1 VRLEANRQ
9 KLEEGTIVW
18 TQVPSI
24 HGWRTSEGDRLN
36 HHDGDEMKDNLNIDD
51 GTRKTTLRQ
60 QSKPSPYFAV
70 LIDNERVEHS
80 TTKYPAASSLD
91 LLARL
96 QTTLLLPTVVPPLAV
111 MAKPRR
117 KKRTHMPATDGTPT
131 SRSGTKRPKSMVIR
145 MGASDIGSS
154 ISQLT
159 KDFRAMMEPD
169 TASRLKERKA
179 NRLKDYTA
187 MAGPLGVTHLFLFSR
202 SKTGNVHLRVALT
215 PRGPTLTFRV
225 EGYALCKDIARAQ
238 RQPRG
243 GGKEYLHAPLLVMNN
258 FTTPASAATA
268 DGAEG
273 KQQDPIK
280 KQLESLTTTIFQS
293 MFPPISPTTTP
304 LSSIRRILLLNREP
318 QSPGSDTYIVSL
330 RHYAITTRRTGIPK
344 RIRRFNPSEQ
354 RAREKKTGAA
364 LPNLG
369 KLEDMSEYLLDPSAA
384 GYTSA
389 SETELDTDNEVEVL
403 ETTTQRVLNKKEQQR
418 QSQQSQSAST
428 SAKPTTHDYPSTSNV
443 EKRAIKLHEL
453 GPRMRLHLVKIEEG
467 ICEGRVMWNEFV
479 TKSSAEEKALDE
491 KWAVR
496 RREKEERRKVQRE
509 NVERKR
515 EAKANARRNSGKG
528 DEGGEGDEGDE
539 WDSEDLEDYD
549 PDDDDD
555 DVEMEGEVEV
565 DGEME
570 IE

>member
-1 VRLEANRQ
+1 
-9 KLEEGTIVW
+9 
-18 TQVPSI
+18 
-24 HGWRTSEGDRLN
+24 
-36 HHDGDEMKDNLNIDD
+36 
-51 GTRKTTLRQ
+51 
-60 QSKPSPYFAV
+60 
-70 LIDNERVEHS
+70 
-80 TTKYPAASSLD
+80 
-91 LLARL
+91 
-96 QTTLLLPTVVPPLAV
+96 
-111 MAKPRR
+111 MAKPRK
-117 KKRTHMPATDGTPT
+117 KKRTHIPATDGTPV
-131 SRSGTKRPKSMVIR
+131 SRSGTKRPETMVIR

-179 NRLKDYTA
+179 NKLKDYTA

-225 EGYALCKDIARAQ
+225 EGYALCKDIAKAQ
-238 RQPRG
+238 RHPRG

-258 FTTPASAATA
+258 FTTPAPITEE
-268 DGAEG
+268 GAGG
-273 KQQDPIK
+273 KKQDPVR
-280 KQLESLTTTIFQS
+280 KQLESLTATIFQS
-293 MFPPISPTTTP
+293 MFPPISPTSTP

-318 QSPGSDTYIVSL
+318 QSPGSDTYIISL

-344 RIRRFNPSEQ
+344 QIRRFEPSEQ

-369 KLEDMSEYLLDPSAA
+369 KLEDMSEYLLDHSAA

-418 QSQQSQSAST
+418 QSQTSST
-428 SAKPTTHDYPSTSNV
+428 IKALNEDNASTSNV

-515 EAKANARRNSGKG
+515 EAKRNAGFNSGKVDR
-528 DEGGEGDEGDE
+528 DEEGQGVDE

-549 PDDDDD
+549 PDDDI
-555 DVEMEGEVEV
+555 EMEGEVE
-565 DGEME
+565 DEGETE
-570 IE
+570 V